1 MKRNGQKMGF
11 FSLSDKGKREKSS
24 TPPAEIWGKAGGRG
38 LNAGTWGFLPRPQ
51 SSSGGGRGDCFS
63 AMRGGGGGKHA
74 PALGY
79 RVALRGERGS
89 REGRGEIWCW
99 SQPWKDRGTV
109 GRKIPSRCGKGCVGI
124 YFFLHGSRTPII
136 IIIMTRY
143 NSLPKGVGG
152 QQVRLSP
159 LLPMS
164 PLFLESSRCSRGL
177 APVLFAPSQAQLIF
191 FPLLSLARLC
201 RLPAVTAA
209 AGTGFITLT
218 PLRAPRTRLA
228 PPLSPARPL

>member
-1 MKRNGQKMGF
+1 MPQLWGTG
-11 FSLSDKGKREKSS
+11 SLSV
-24 TPPAEIWGKAGGRG
+24 GRG
-38 LNAGTWGFLPRPQ
+38 AAGREGGKFGVSPGRTEGQWGERYPPGVARGAWGF
-51 SSSGGGRGDCFS
+51 
-63 AMRGGGGGKHA
+63 
-74 PALGY
+74 
-79 RVALRGERGS
+79 
-89 REGRGEIWCW
+89 I
-99 SQPWKDRGTV
+99 
-109 GRKIPSRCGKGCVGI
+109 
-124 YFFLHGSRTPII
+124 FFLHGSRTPII

-152 QQVRLSP
+152 QQGRLSP